1 MSSATRPAAS
11 RSAVAARVARQAPSA
26 AARASAAQTRAH
38 QRSVRRRRVIGVI
51 VFLAVLVFFGIRAI
65 SPLFQKALRDFSLP
79 LHYSSIIKEQAGA
92 KQLDPAL
99 VAAVIYAET
108 GFDARTSPAGAVGL
122 MQIEPATAEALAR
135 QSGGTT
141 FHVSDLG
148 TPAVNIAYGSYYLRE
163 LLNNFHGNETAALA
177 AYNGGEGNVDRWI
190 SRAHQAG
197 HAFGIGD
204 IPFPATR
211 AYVSKV
217 MRAETEY
224 RQKYPGQL
232 GLD

>member
-1 MSSATRPAAS
+1 L
-11 RSAVAARVARQAPSA
+11 
-26 AARASAAQTRAH
+26 
-38 QRSVRRRRVIGVI
+38 IGVA
-51 VFLAVLVFFGIRAI
+51 VFVAVLVFFAVRTV
-65 SPLFQKALRDFSLP
+65 SPLFQKAIRDLTLP
-79 LHYSSIIKEQAGA
+79 LRYSAIIKQQAGA

-122 MQIEPATAEALAR
+122 MQIEPATAEALAH
-135 QSGGTT
+135 QSGGTA

-163 LLNNFHGNETAALA
+163 LLDNFQGDETAALA

-190 SRAHQAG
+190 ARARRAG
-197 HAFGIGD
+197 HTFGVSD

-211 AYVSKV
+211 AYVRKV
-217 MRAETEY
+217 MRAENEY

>member
-1 MSSATRPAAS
+1 MSSATRPAPS
-11 RSAVAARVARQAPSA
+11 RSASTARVARTVLA
-26 AARASAAQTRAH
+26 ASAAQERAH
-38 QRSVRRRRVIGVI
+38 RRSVRRRRLLGVV
-51 VFLAVLVFFGIRAI
+51 VFTAVLVFFGVRAV
-65 SPLFQKALRDFSLP
+65 SPLFRKAIRDLTLP
-79 LHYSSIIKEQAGA
+79 LQYSSIIKQQAAA

-108 GFDARTSPAGAVGL
+108 GFDARTSAAGAVGL
-122 MQIEPATAEALAR
+122 MQIEPATAEALAH
-135 QSGGTT
+135 QSGGTR

-148 TPAVNIAYGSYYLRE
+148 TPTVNIAYGSYYLRE
-163 LLNNFHGNETAALA
+163 LLDSFHGDETAALA

-211 AYVSKV
+211 AYVTKV
-217 MRAETEY
+217 EQAQNQY
-224 RQKYPGQL
+224 RQKYAGPL

>member
-1 MSSATRPAAS
+1 MARPVLA
-11 RSAVAARVARQAPSA
+11 
-26 AARASAAQTRAH
+26 ASAAREHA
-38 QRSVRRRRVIGVI
+38 QRRTARRRRMIAVA
-51 VFLAVLVFFGIRAI
+51 VFVAVLVFFGFRAV
-65 SPLFQKALRDFSLP
+65 SPLFQKALRDFTLP
-79 LHYSSIIKEQAGA
+79 LKDSAIIRAQAA
-92 KQLDPAL
+92 SKQLDPAL

-108 GFDARTSPAGAVGL
+108 GFDARTSPAGAEGL
-122 MQIEPATAEALAR
+122 MQIEPATAEALAH
-135 QSGGTT
+135 QSGGTA
-141 FHVSDLG
+141 FHVSDLS

-163 LLNNFHGNETAALA
+163 LLNNFHGDEIAALA

-190 SRAHQAG
+190 SGAHRSG
-197 HAFGIGD
+197 HAFGIDD

-224 RQKYPGQL
+224 RQTYPGQL

>member
-1 MSSATRPAAS
+1 MSSATRPAVS
-11 RSAVAARVARQAPSA
+11 RTAPSSRPVRPVPA
-26 AARASAAQTRAH
+26 ALAAEERARA
-38 QRSVRRRRVIGVI
+38 RSTRRRRLIAAV
-51 VFLAVLVFFGIRAI
+51 VFVGVLVFFGVRTV
-65 SPLFQKALRDFSLP
+65 SPLFQKALRDFTLP
-79 LHYSSIIKEQAGA
+79 LKDSAIIKEQAA
-92 KQLDPAL
+92 SKQLDPAL

-122 MQIEPATAEALAR
+122 MQIEPATAEALAH
-135 QSGGTT
+135 QSGGTA

-163 LLNNFHGNETAALA
+163 LLNSFHGDEIAALA

-190 SRAHQAG
+190 TRAHQSG
-197 HAFGIGD
+197 HAFSLGD

-211 AYVSKV
+211 AYVSEV
-217 MRAETEY
+217 LRAETEY
-224 RQKYPGQL
+224 RQKYPGPL

>member
-11 RSAVAARVARQAPSA
+11 RTVTSQRTARPVLA
-26 AARASAAQTRAH
+26 ASAAHERV
-38 QRSVRRRRVIGVI
+38 QRRSTRRRRLIAAL
-51 VFLAVLVFFGIRAI
+51 VFVAVLGFFGIGSV
-65 SPLFQKALRDFSLP
+65 SPLFQKALRDFTLP
-79 LHYSSIIKEQAGA
+79 LRDSAIIKQQAA
-92 KQLDPAL
+92 SKQLDPAL

-108 GFDARTSPAGAVGL
+108 GFDARTSTAGAEGL
-122 MQIEPATAEALAR
+122 MQIEPATAEALAH
-135 QSGGTT
+135 QSGGTA

-163 LLNNFHGNETAALA
+163 LLNNFHGDEIAALA

-190 SRAHQAG
+190 SRAHHAG

-217 MRAETEY
+217 LRAETEY
-224 RQKYPGQL
+224 RQKYPGPL
-232 GLD
+232 GLN